1 MNLEKLEESL
11 RIHEGVSLK
20 PYTCTAGR
28 LTIGIGHNLD
38 NGITIKQAYALLAD
52 DIDTAKK
59 ELDRYMPGWMGH
71 DDARQNVLIE
81 MCFNLGWPRLSKFQK
96 MLLALDL
103 RDYKAASDEMLS
115 SKWAKQVG
123 VRAVTLANQ
132 MRDGWK

>member
-1 MNLEKLEESL
+1 MNLDKLQESL

-20 PYTCTAGR
+20 PYTCTAGH

-38 NGITIKQAYALLAD
+38 NGITIKQAYALLSD

-59 ELDRYMPGWMGH
+59 ELDRYLPGWMGH

-81 MCFNLGWPRLSKFQK
+81 MVFNMGMPRLSGFKK
-96 MLLALDL
+96 MLAALDS
-103 RDYKAASDEMLS
+103 RDYAQAAKEMED

-123 VRAVTLANQ
+123 ARAQTLAKQ
-132 MRDGWK
+132 MREGWK

>member
-11 RIHEGVSLK
+11 RVHEGLSLK
-20 PYTCTAGR
+20 MYKDTAGHWS
-28 LTIGIGHNLD
+28 IGFGKNLD

-59 ELDRYMPGWMGH
+59 ELDRYLPGWTEH

-81 MCFNLGWPRLSKFQK
+81 MVFNMGMPRFSGFKK
-96 MLLALDL
+96 MLLALD
-103 RDYKAASDEMLS
+103 RHDYKAASDEMLS

-123 VRAVTLANQ
+123 VRAVTLASQ